1 MENFGAKSSEKA
13 GYLTLKEAA
22 EYMRMAYQTARIKWP
37 SWSKFGVHAYKIG
50 RRPIFKAS
58 DLDRMIELHRVN

>member
-1 MENFGAKSSEKA
+1 MIEDR
-13 GYLTLKEAA
+13 YLNLKEAA
-22 EYMRMAYQTARIKWP
+22 EYCRMAYKTARMNWRKWER
-37 SWSKFGVHAYKIG
+37 FGVHASKLG